1 MDFTEFFES
10 LFNRNKQADL
20 PPKAGPYFVFKMLSL
35 GFTFLLLCFISV
47 YRKNII
53 RTPHLLFTVYCMTL
67 IMCLSVFA
75 YSILMMAFIPAI
87 VMLLFLTSRSNIVGK
102 YFFEGYQ
109 ASIPNK

>member
-1 MDFTEFFES
+1 
-10 LFNRNKQADL
+10 
-20 PPKAGPYFVFKMLSL
+20 
-35 GFTFLLLCFISV
+35 
-47 YRKNII
+47 
-53 RTPHLLFTVYCMTL
+53 MTL